1 MKKEKETAGKHHREI
16 LKKLEEA
23 AGGCEYRPESLGTSK
38 FCYQIS
44 VPVRRKIVREWTKTS
59 DISPDEFIG
68 LLDLLYRGRSHEEIS
83 FAGLLLEGMPALR
96 KTVPPEKLEEWLN
109 YTEGWAE
116 VDSLCQSNFSAA
128 EMFEKW
134 NKWKKLLEKLSQNPN
149 PHKIRASMVLLVKP
163 SRESSDPRISDLA
176 LTTIERHKEKT
187 NILITKAIS
196 WLLRSL
202 IVNHRPEVEE
212 YLSKNRLTL
221 PKIAVRE
228 TERKLLTGKK

>member
-1 MKKEKETAGKHHREI
+1 MKGEENGNYREI
-16 LKKLEEA
+16 LKELEKA
-23 AGGCEYRPESLGTSK
+23 AGGCEYRPESLGTGK
-38 FCYQIS
+38 FCYKIS
-44 VPVRRKIVREWTKTS
+44 VPARRKIARGWVKTN
-59 DISPDEFIG
+59 DISPDEFIN
-68 LLDLLYRGRSHEEIS
+68 LLNLLYHGRSHEEIS

-96 KTVPPEKLEEWLN
+96 KTVPPEKLEEWLGH
-109 YTEGWAE
+109 TEGWAE
-116 VDSLCQSNFSAA
+116 VDSLCQSNFSAV
-128 EMFEKW
+128 EVLGKW
-134 NKWKKLLEKLSQNPN
+134 SKWKKLIEKLSQNSN

-176 LTTIERHKEKT
+176 LAMIERHKEKT
-187 NILITKAIS
+187 SILITKAIS

-202 IVNHRPEVEE
+202 ITNHRSEVEG